1 MSEKMDRDDGAARGT
16 ARRRARFSSGSG
28 GDRFSRPVLA
38 AMIVILAGGAYLFW
52 PRGGGAPTGI
62 GEQLTVVTA
71 DSAQG
76 EAPRSGSVEIE
87 DQVQP
92 IVPEKP
98 AGAAVAEQTRTPEPA
113 APERQ
118 PEPEPESAPEPAR
131 TPPRQSAGADRPKP
145 TTPPRTVE
153 AAKPRIVP
161 RPSGAWA
168 VQLGAFQD
176 EANAQQLVT
185 ELSAKGVIAHVRAA
199 GTSSGDI
206 VFRVWVGWFTNRQDA
221 LDYGVQERRI
231 IGDSYPV
238 HR

>member
-1 MSEKMDRDDGAARGT
+1 MSEKKDRDGAAARGT
-16 ARRRARFSSGSG
+16 ARRRARFSNGSG
-28 GDRFSRPVLA
+28 DDRISRPLLV
-38 AMIVILAGGAYLFW
+38 AMIVILAGGTYLFW

-71 DSAQG
+71 DSALA

-98 AGAAVAEQTRTPEPA
+98 AGTAVVEQTEAPEPA
-113 APERQ
+113 TPERQ
-118 PEPEPESAPEPAR
+118 PEPEQEQEPEPAR
-131 TPPRQSAGADRPKP
+131 TPPRQNAGADRPKS
-145 TTPPRTVE
+145 TTPPRTAE
-153 AAKPRIVP
+153 PAKPRIVP

-176 EANAQQLVT
+176 EDNAQQLVT
-185 ELSAKGVIAHVRAA
+185 ELSAKGVTAQVRAA
-199 GTSSGDI
+199 GTSSGEI
-206 VFRVWVGWFTNRQDA
+206 VYRVWVGWFTNRQDA
-221 LDYGVQERRI
+221 LDYGAQERRT